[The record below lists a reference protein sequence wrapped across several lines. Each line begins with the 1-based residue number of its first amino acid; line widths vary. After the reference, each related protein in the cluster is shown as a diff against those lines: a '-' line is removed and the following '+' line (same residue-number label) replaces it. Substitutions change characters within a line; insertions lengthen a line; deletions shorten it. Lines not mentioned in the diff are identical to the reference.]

1 MAVCG
6 VLGAVSEKD
15 WGKCST
21 CECGISLPC
30 VGGQREWRPR

>member
-1 MAVCG
+1 MTVCG
-6 VLGAVSEKD
+6 VLGAVSGKD

-21 CECGISLPC
+21 CECGISVLC